1 MTEAAKTP
9 HPAASGDIVLD
20 VEGLEVAYRVRG
32 RDREVL
38 HSLGFKIARGESY
51 GLVGESG
58 CGKSTAALSVMR
70 YLPENGRLTNG
81 RVSILGRDLY
91 GLNARDLRHMRSHSI
106 AMVYQDPGNAL
117 NPSLTVGRQIR
128 EVFELRG
135 AFGEAARNG
144 ALDALTRVRITDPA
158 SVLERYPHQ
167 LSGGMQQRVCIA
179 MALASN
185 PALLILD
192 EPTTGLDATV
202 EAEVLDLIRQLRTEL
217 GTSILFISHNL
228 AIVSEMCDRVGILY
242 AGALA
247 EEGPA
252 HRLFQDPAHPYTAS
266 LLKCLPR
273 RGQRKEQGGLRTL
286 PGFLPT
292 LGDTIAGCAFAERC
306 ALADDRCR
314 RDDPPLADLGG
325 RRSKCHYPERVG
337 QMASSPE
344 QIFVS
349 ASSAASK
356 TELVRLVNVSKTYS
370 AAAGAVKVLHN
381 LSINLYE
388 GETLGIVGESGSG
401 KSTLA
406 KTLLG
411 LVPHDED
418 GEIFLDGA
426 KLPPNLAR
434 RSEAQVKAVQI
445 VFQNPDSALNR
456 VRSVGQIIGRAL
468 HKLAHLS
475 GAAKDGRLH
484 ELMRAV
490 RLDDRYID
498 AFPRQL
504 SGGMKQRVAI
514 ARAFAGAP
522 RIVVCDEPTSALDVS
537 VQASI
542 LNLLN
547 ELQARNRATY
557 VFISHDLGVVRY
569 ISDRI
574 IVLYL
579 GRILEIG
586 TAEQVFSNPRHPYTE
601 ALLSAVPNI
610 DGTPSRR
617 IELTGDGP
625 SAIDAQA
632 GCIFQSRCHRKIGAI
647 CEETEPALTA
657 VEGGHLARCHLVE
670 GSANGR

>member
-1 MTEAAKTP
+1 MTETTKAP
-9 HPAASGDIVLD
+9 QPAASKDIVLD
-20 VEGLEVAYRVRG
+20 VDGLKVTYRVRG

-38 HSLGFKIARGESY
+38 HSLSFKIARGESY

-70 YLPENGRLTNG
+70 YLPENGRITKG

-91 GLNARDLRHMRSHSI
+91 GLNARALRHMRSHSL
-106 AMVYQDPGNAL
+106 AMVYQDPGSAL
-117 NPSLTVGRQIR
+117 NPSLTIGRQIR

-135 AFGEAARNG
+135 IFGEAARSG
-144 ALDALTRVRITDPA
+144 ALDALKRVRITDPA
-158 SVLERYPHQ
+158 GVLERYPHQ
-167 LSGGMQQRVCIA
+167 LSGGMQQRTCIA

-202 EAEVLDLIRQLRTEL
+202 EAEVLDLIRQLRAEL

-228 AIVSEMCDRVGILY
+228 AVVSEMCDRVGILY

-252 HRLFQDPAHPYTAS
+252 HRLFQGPEHPYTAL

-273 RGQRKEQGGLRTL
+273 RGQRKDQGRLQTV

-292 LGDTIAGCAFAERC
+292 PGETTVGCAFAERC

-314 RDDPPLADLGG
+314 RDDPPLAERGD

-337 QMASSPE
+337 QMASEAEEILIPASDAVSKPE
-344 QIFVS
+344 
-349 ASSAASK
+349 
-356 TELVRLVNVSKTYS
+356 LMRLVNVRKTYPTRTG
-370 AAAGAVKVLHN
+370 GAKVLRN
-381 LSINLYE
+381 LSISLYE

-411 LVPHDED
+411 LVPHDD
-418 GEIFLDGA
+418 GGEIFLDGA
-426 KLPPNLAR
+426 KLPSNLAE

-468 HKLAHLS
+468 YKLAHLS
-475 GAAKDGRLH
+475 GDAKDSRLH
-484 ELMRAV
+484 ELMTAV
-490 RLDDRYID
+490 RLADRYVD

-504 SGGMKQRVAI
+504 SGGLKQRVAI
-514 ARAFAGAP
+514 ARAFAGSP
-522 RIVVCDEPTSALDVS
+522 RVVVCDEPTSALDVS

-547 ELQARNRATY
+547 DLQARNHVTY

-579 GRILEIG
+579 GQILEIG
-586 TAEQVFSNPRHPYTE
+586 TAEQVFSGPHHPYTE

-610 DGTPSRR
+610 DGTPSKR

-625 SAIDAQA
+625 SAVKAQT
-632 GCIFQSRCHRKIGAI
+632 GCVFQSRCHRKIGAI
-647 CEETEPALTA
+647 CEETEPVLAA
-657 VEGGHLARCHLVE
+657 VEGGHSVRCHL
-670 GSANGR
+670 SAPSS

>member
-1 MTEAAKTP
+1 MTETTKGR
-9 HPAASGDIVLD
+9 PAPTSKDIVLD
-20 VEGLEVAYRVRG
+20 VDGLKVAYRVRG

-38 HSLGFKIARGESY
+38 HSLSFKIARGESY

-58 CGKSTAALSVMR
+58 CGKSTAALCVMR
-70 YLPENGRLTNG
+70 YLPENGRITSG

-91 GLNARDLRHMRSHSI
+91 GLNPRELRDLRSQSV

-117 NPSLTVGRQIR
+117 NPSLTIGRQIR
-128 EVFELRG
+128 EVFELRHIL
-135 AFGEAARNG
+135 GEAARNG
-144 ALDALTRVRITDPA
+144 ALDALRRVRITDPA
-158 SVLERYPHQ
+158 GVLERYPHQ
-167 LSGGMQQRVCIA
+167 LSGGMQQRACIA

-202 EAEVLDLIRQLRTEL
+202 EAEVLDLIRQLRAEL

-228 AIVSEMCDRVGILY
+228 AVVSEMCDRVGILY

-252 HRLFQDPAHPYTAS
+252 HRLFQDPRHPYTAS

-273 RGQRKEQGGLRTL
+273 RGQRKDQGRLQTV

-292 LGDTIAGCAFAERC
+292 LGETTVGCAFAERC

-314 RDDPPLADLGG
+314 LEDPPLAERGD
-325 RRSKCHYPERVG
+325 RRSKCHYPERIG
-337 QMASSPE
+337 Q
-344 QIFVS
+344 IVS
-349 ASSAASK
+349 EAEEIPSAASDVVSK
-356 TELVRLVNVSKTYS
+356 PELMRLVDVSKTYPATTGGS
-370 AAAGAVKVLHN
+370 KVLHN
-381 LSINLYE
+381 LSISLYE

-411 LVPHDED
+411 LVPHDD
-418 GEIFLDGA
+418 GGEIFLDGV
-426 KLPPNLAR
+426 KLPPTLAE

-468 HKLAHLS
+468 HKLAHLRA
-475 GAAKDGRLH
+475 AAKDSRLH
-484 ELMRAV
+484 ELMTAV
-490 RLDDRYID
+490 RLADRYVD

-504 SGGMKQRVAI
+504 SGGLKQRVAI

-547 ELQARNRATY
+547 DLQARNQVTY
-557 VFISHDLGVVRY
+557 VFISHDLGIVRY

-574 IVLYL
+574 VVLYF

-586 TAEQVFSNPRHPYTE
+586 TAEQVFSMPRHPYTE

-617 IELTGDGP
+617 IGLTGDDR
-625 SAIDAQA
+625 SAIGIRT

-647 CEETEPALTA
+647 CEETAPALIA
-657 VEGGHLARCHLVE
+657 VEGGHWTRCHLAAP
-670 GSANGR
+670 SS